1 MLLLWVVQLAAAIW
15 SKPANGYRT
24 RSLILNSAFI
34 KQNSKLRLTESS
46 AQCQLLEDIDHRE
59 SRIYK
64 IRGGGGGGA
73 YDDYNN
79 GYNYNDE
86 MVYNDDYR
94 SNDYEREKSYS
105 NTPNRYEDDYH
116 PRKSSGDGYYDDE
129 GRYFEDYDDRG
140 GVRSVSVTVN
150 AILFIES
157 FMVRSNWCLYFQYYL
172 TSNPPQRR
180 SPSASQSKLPAVLT
194 SGNRKL
200 GIIFLSSGA
209 AFTALG
215 ITLFFNK
222 TLMRLGNLLF
232 VCGIP
237 LMIGPG
243 RTLGYFLQPKKA
255 RATGC
260 LACGIFLVLVGHPVI
275 GILLEVFG
283 LLNLFGNMFPV
294 LMIMAKNLPVVGT
307 LFGGGG
313 NSSER
318 RREKR
323 REEDYYNDDDRY
335 YNNDH
340 GREREQW
347 QSDY

>member
-1 MLLLWVVQLAAAIW
+1 MLHLLAVQLAAAILC
-15 SKPANGYRT
+15 SKPAYGYRT
-24 RSLILNSAFI
+24 RSLVLNSAFI
-34 KQNSKLRLTESS
+34 KQKSKECLTKSS
-46 AQCQLLEDIDHRE
+46 VHCKLLDDIDLRE
-59 SRIYK
+59 SRIFK
-64 IRGGGGGGA
+64 IRGGGEGGG
-73 YDDYNN
+73 YEDYND
-79 GYNYNDE
+79 GYNYN
-86 MVYNDDYR
+86 NDNRY
-94 SNDYEREKSYS
+94 NDYERQKPYS
-105 NTPNRYEDDYH
+105 NTQCEDDYY

-129 GRYFEDYDDRG
+129 GRYYEDYDDRG
-140 GVRSVSVTVN
+140 GGRS
-150 AILFIES
+150 
-157 FMVRSNWCLYFQYYL
+157 
-172 TSNPPQRR
+172 RR
-180 SPSASQSKLPAVLT
+180 RPSASQSKLPTVLT

-294 LMIMAKNLPVVGT
+294 LMIMAKNLPVIGS
-307 LFGGGG
+307 LFGGDS
-313 NSSER
+313 NSSKR

-323 REEDYYNDDDRY
+323 REDDYYNDDERY
-335 YNNDH
+335 YRNDH

-347 QSDY
+347 QNDY